1 MSRKNSYTQADYGD
15 TLLPPILKKGDY
27 IYGSFLKP
35 EAINGYIT
43 NTNPAQKSSSLGQY
57 SFAFSSISQAI
68 AYAKATHTQWAN
80 RPIESRIEPIQRF
93 QDELIKHHAHITK
106 VISTDCGYPLH
117 EASMEVNESIRFLQ
131 YLIEATPSIT
141 TDIEQKKHI
150 QHKTSLG
157 CLALLTPHVH
167 SFYMSVFFSASAL
180 ITGNVVIHKPSKY
193 TPAIG
198 QLIAEIWDRCSLK
211 RGVYNMIQGPGTHIS
226 QQLIKNTQLDGIM
239 FAGEYDNANIVH
251 KRRPFHLP
259 LILYCGGKGSAIVL
273 SDADLEHT
281 ATELCTGLTLA
292 GGQSPYG
299 ISHVFAEKTIADK
312 LLSLLKEKIS
322 LLHISAPNKEKA
334 SQLGPMISEQ
344 IQQIYLTQGEHIK
357 NEGHTTILEPLA
369 ISSLDGFFV
378 QPSLFVINQDAQDI
392 LLDVELKGPT
402 LLIYVLEDKTEI
414 VQHTNKLAYRRSI
427 SIFSS
432 SETMC
437 SALLKQ
443 VDSGSFTINSAPSFP
458 IVATPL
464 HGKCSNGH
472 REGIGVIRSLTQF
485 TNIPRL

>member
-1 MSRKNSYTQADYGD
+1 M
-15 TLLPPILKKGDY
+15 LPPILKKGDY

-43 NTNPAQKSSSLGQY
+43 NTNPAQKSHPLGMY
-57 SFAFSSISQAI
+57 SFSFSSISQAI
-68 AYAKATHTQWAN
+68 AYAKATHTQWAS
-80 RPIESRIEPIQRF
+80 RPIENRIEPIQRF
-93 QDELIKHHAHITK
+93 QDELIKHHTHITK
-106 VISTDCGYPLH
+106 VISTDCGYPLR

-131 YLIEATPSIT
+131 YLIEAAPSIV
-141 TDIEQKKHI
+141 TDIEQKKHV

-167 SFYMSVFFSASAL
+167 SFYMSVLFSNSAL

-198 QLIAEIWDRCSLK
+198 QLVAEIWDRCSLK

-226 QQLIKNTQLDGIM
+226 QQLIKNIQLDGIL
-239 FAGEYDNANIVH
+239 FAGEYDNANILH

-259 LILYCGGKGSAIVL
+259 LMLYCGGKGSAIVL
-273 SDADLEHT
+273 LDADIEHT
-281 ATELCTGLTLA
+281 ANELLKGLTLA

-299 ISHVFAEKTIADK
+299 ISHVFVEKPIAEELIAT
-312 LLSLLKEKIS
+312 LKEKLS
-322 LLHISAPNKEKA
+322 QLHIAPPNKDKA
-334 SQLGPMISEQ
+334 SELGPMISEQ
-344 IQQIYLTQGEHIK
+344 IQQLYLNQGEHISH
-357 NEGHTTILEPLA
+357 EGHTRIQAPSTIY
-369 ISSLDGFFV
+369 SLDGFFV
-378 QPSLFVINQDAQDI
+378 QPSIFLINLEAQDI

-402 LLIYVLEDKTEI
+402 LLLYVIEDKTEI
-414 VQHTNKLAYRRSI
+414 VHHINKLAYRRSV

-432 SETMC
+432 SETNYTP
-437 SALLKQ
+437 LLKNVQ
-443 VDSGSFTINSAPSFP
+443 SGSFLINNAPSFP

-472 REGIGVIRSLTQF
+472 REGIGIIRSLTQF
-485 TNIPRL
+485 TNIPKI